1 MKNHTVKNRTWINMI
16 CTVLVLAAFVYLFHD
31 AVKVNRDRYDTE
43 TADEVVEQEKLDLKA
58 FIVRDEQYI
67 DQKTTGT
74 VVPLINDGMRVAS
87 GDAVARVCASAE
99 DAANI
104 SELIEAKESLA
115 RYQELSEQTELNAL
129 DMEKLNK
136 SIDSSFT
143 ELVKACGNGDFSD
156 LDQNIEE
163 LENKF
168 ASKQI
173 LKDGAIDLTAKF
185 NELGAKIKS
194 LESKKISTSDVFAP
208 LSGYYISNLD
218 GYETA
223 MDYDKISALTV
234 DSAEKLFEKKP
245 EDVSGKMGKI
255 VGSYKWYLVTVMDSK
270 YSLLMAEGDTMKINM
285 PYYGFKDV
293 EVKVEKIS
301 TTQNDKVAVAFSC
314 NMMNETYANMR
325 TEDIELVFKE
335 YTGYKIN
342 SSSIRKEKDEKG
354 DEIDVVYILRGDI
367 MNARRIEIIY
377 DAGDYVLVSED
388 TEASNGYRPIKRYD
402 EVIVKGRNLS
412 DGKSIS

>member
-1 MKNHTVKNRTWINMI
+1 MI
-16 CTVLVLAAFVYLFHD
+16 CTVLVLATFVYLFHD
-31 AVKVNRDRYDTE
+31 AVRNNRDRYDTE

-58 FIVRDEQYI
+58 FLVRDEEYI

-74 VVPLINDGMRVAS
+74 VVPLIKDGMRVAS
-87 GDAVARVCASAE
+87 DDAVARVCASDE
-99 DAANI
+99 DAANV
-104 SELIEAKESLA
+104 SALLEAKESLA
-115 RYQELSEQTELNAL
+115 RYQEISEQTELNAL

-136 SIDSSFT
+136 TIDASFT
-143 ELVKACGNGDFSD
+143 ELVRTSNSGDFSE
-156 LDQNIEE
+156 LSQNIEE
-163 LENKF
+163 LENKL

-173 LKDGAIDLTAKF
+173 LKDGTIDLTAKF
-185 NELGAKIKS
+185 NELNSKIQTLEAKSIN
-194 LESKKISTSDVFAP
+194 TSNVLAP

-218 GYETA
+218 GYENA
-223 MDYDKISALTV
+223 MDYDKISDLTV
-234 DSAEKLFEKKP
+234 SEAEKLFEKKP
-245 EDVSGKMGKI
+245 SDVSGQMGKI

-270 YSLLMAEGDTMKINM
+270 YSLLMSEGEKMKINM
-285 PYYGFKDV
+285 PYYGFKNV
-293 EVKVEKIS
+293 EVVVEKIS

-342 SSSIRKEKDEKG
+342 SSAIRREKDEKG
-354 DEIDVVYILRGDI
+354 EKIDIVYILRGDI
-367 MNARRIEIIY
+367 MNARIIDIIY
-377 DAGDYVLVSED
+377 DAGDYVIVREESE
-388 TEASNGYRPIKRYD
+388 ARSGYRPVKRYD

>member
-1 MKNHTVKNRTWINMI
+1 MKNRTWINMI

-31 AVKVNRDRYDTE
+31 AVRVNRDSYDTE
-43 TADEVVEQEKLDLKA
+43 TADEVIEQEKLDLKA
-58 FIVRDEQYI
+58 FIVRDEEYI

-74 VVPLINDGMRVAS
+74 VVPLIKDGMRVAS
-87 GDAVARVCASAE
+87 GDAVARVCGTTE
-99 DAANI
+99 DAANM
-104 SELIEAKESLA
+104 SALLDAKESLA

-136 SIDSSFT
+136 DIDSSFT
-143 ELVKACGNGDFSD
+143 ELIEASGKGDFSNVS
-156 LDQNIEE
+156 QNIEE
-163 LENKF
+163 LENKL

-173 LKDGAIDLTAKF
+173 LKDGTIDLTAKF

-194 LESKKISTSDVFAP
+194 LESKKISSSDVLAP

-218 GYETA
+218 GYENA
-223 MDYDKISALTV
+223 IDYDKIGDLTV
-234 DSAEKLFEKKP
+234 GETEKLFDKKP
-245 EDVSGKMGKI
+245 DDVTGRMGKI

-270 YSLLMAEGDTMKINM
+270 YSLLMSEGDTMKINM

-293 EVKVEKIS
+293 EVRVEKIS
-301 TTQNDKVAVAFSC
+301 TTQNNKVAVAFSC
-314 NMMNETYANMR
+314 NRMNETYANMR
-325 TEDIELVFKE
+325 AEDIELVFKE
-335 YTGYKIN
+335 YKGYKVN
-342 SSSIRKEKDEKG
+342 SSSIRREKDEKG
-354 DEIDVVYILRGDI
+354 NEIDIVYILRGDI
-367 MNARRIEIIY
+367 MNARKIEIIY
-377 DAGDYVLVSED
+377 DAGDYVLVSEE

>member
-1 MKNHTVKNRTWINMI
+1 MKNRTWINLI
-16 CTVLVLAAFVYLFHD
+16 CTVLVLAVFVYLFHD
-31 AVKVNRDRYDTE
+31 AVRVNRNSYDTE
-43 TADEVVEQEKLDLKA
+43 TADEIVEQEKLDLKA

-67 DQKTTGT
+67 DQKTAGT
-74 VVPLINDGMRVAS
+74 VVPLIKDGMRVAS
-87 GDAVARVCASAE
+87 GDAVARVCNSAE

-136 SIDSSFT
+136 EIDAAYT
-143 ELVKACGNGDFSD
+143 ELVKASGNGDYSN
-156 LDQNIEE
+156 LSRNIEE

-168 ASKQI
+168 ASKQV
-173 LKDGAIDLTAKF
+173 LKDGTIDLTAKF
-185 NELGAKIKS
+185 NELNS
-194 LESKKISTSDVFAP
+194 KISTLEAKSIGSADVVAP
-208 LSGYYISNLD
+208 ISGYYISNLD
-218 GYETA
+218 GYENA
-223 MDYDKISALTV
+223 VDYNKISDLTV
-234 DSAEKLFEKKP
+234 SEAEKLFEKKP
-245 EDVSGKMGKI
+245 SDVSGQMGKI

-270 YSLLMAEGDTMKINM
+270 YALLISEGDTMKINL
-285 PYYGFKDV
+285 PYYGFKNV
-293 EVKVEKIS
+293 EVVVEKVS

-314 NMMNETYANMR
+314 NKMNETYANMR
-325 TEDIELVFKE
+325 TVDIELVFKE

-342 SSSIRKEKDEKG
+342 SSSIRREKDEDGK
-354 DEIDVVYILRGDI
+354 EVDVVYILRGDI

-377 DAGDYVLVSED
+377 DAGDYVVVSEE
-388 TEASNGYRPIKRYD
+388 TEATESYRPIKRYD

>member
-1 MKNHTVKNRTWINMI
+1 MKNRTWINMI

-31 AVKVNRDRYDTE
+31 AVRVNRDSYDTE
-43 TADEVVEQEKLDLKA
+43 TADEVIEQEKLDLKA
-58 FIVRDEQYI
+58 FIVRDEEYI

-74 VVPLINDGMRVAS
+74 VVPLIKDGMRVAS
-87 GDAVARVCASAE
+87 GDAVARVCGTTE
-99 DAANI
+99 DAANM
-104 SELIEAKESLA
+104 SALLDAKESLA

-136 SIDSSFT
+136 DIDSSFT
-143 ELVKACGNGDFSD
+143 ELIEASGKGDFSNVS
-156 LDQNIEE
+156 QNIEE
-163 LENKF
+163 LENKL

-173 LKDGAIDLTAKF
+173 LKDGTIDLTAKF

-194 LESKKISTSDVFAP
+194 LESKKISSSDVLAP

-218 GYETA
+218 GYENA
-223 MDYDKISALTV
+223 IDYDKIDDLTV
-234 DSAEKLFEKKP
+234 GEAEKLFDKKP
-245 EDVSGKMGKI
+245 DDVTGRMGKI

-293 EVKVEKIS
+293 EVRVEKIS
-301 TTQNDKVAVAFSC
+301 TTQNNKVAVAFSC
-314 NMMNETYANMR
+314 NRMNETYANMR
-325 TEDIELVFKE
+325 AEDIELVFKE
-335 YTGYKIN
+335 YKGYKVN
-342 SSSIRKEKDEKG
+342 SSSIRREKDEKG
-354 DEIDVVYILRGDI
+354 NEIDIVYILRGDI
-367 MNARRIEIIY
+367 MNARKIEIIY
-377 DAGDYVLVSED
+377 DAGDYVLVSEE

>member
-1 MKNHTVKNRTWINMI
+1 MKNRTWINMI

-31 AVKVNRDRYDTE
+31 AVRVNRDSYDTE
-43 TADEVVEQEKLDLKA
+43 TADEVIEQEKLDLKA
-58 FIVRDEQYI
+58 FIVRDEEYI

-74 VVPLINDGMRVAS
+74 VVPLIKDGMRVAS
-87 GDAVARVCASAE
+87 GDAVARVCATTE
-99 DAANI
+99 DAANM
-104 SELIEAKESLA
+104 SALLDAKESLA

-136 SIDSSFT
+136 DIDSSFT
-143 ELVKACGNGDFSD
+143 ELIEASGNGDFSNIS
-156 LDQNIEE
+156 QNIEE
-163 LENKF
+163 LENKL

-173 LKDGAIDLTAKF
+173 LKDGTIDLTAKF

-194 LESKKISTSDVFAP
+194 LESKKISSSDVLAP

-218 GYETA
+218 GYENA
-223 MDYDKISALTV
+223 IDYDKIGDLTV
-234 DSAEKLFEKKP
+234 GEVEKLFDKKP
-245 EDVSGKMGKI
+245 DDVTGRMGKI

-293 EVKVEKIS
+293 EVRVEKIS
-301 TTQNDKVAVAFSC
+301 TTQNNKVAVAYSC
-314 NMMNETYANMR
+314 NRMNETYANMR
-325 TEDIELVFKE
+325 AEDIELVFKE
-335 YTGYKIN
+335 YKGYKVN
-342 SSSIRKEKDEKG
+342 SSSIRREKDEKG
-354 DEIDVVYILRGDI
+354 NEIDIVYILRGDI
-367 MNARRIEIIY
+367 MNARKIEIIY
-377 DAGDYVLVSED
+377 DAGDYVLVSEE

>member
-1 MKNHTVKNRTWINMI
+1 MKNRTWINMI

-31 AVKVNRDRYDTE
+31 AVRVNRDSYDTE
-43 TADEVVEQEKLDLKA
+43 TADEVIEQEKLDLKA
-58 FIVRDEQYI
+58 FIVRDEEYI
-67 DQKTTGT
+67 DRKTTGT
-74 VVPLINDGMRVAS
+74 VVPLIKDGMRVAS
-87 GDAVARVCASAE
+87 GDAVARVCGTTE
-99 DAANI
+99 DAANM
-104 SELIEAKESLA
+104 SALLDAKESFA

-136 SIDSSFT
+136 DIDSSFT
-143 ELVKACGNGDFSD
+143 ELIEASGKGDFSNVS
-156 LDQNIEE
+156 QNIEE
-163 LENKF
+163 LENKL

-173 LKDGAIDLTAKF
+173 LKDGTIDLTAKF

-194 LESKKISTSDVFAP
+194 LESKKISSSDVLAP

-218 GYETA
+218 GYENA
-223 MDYDKISALTV
+223 IDYDKIDDLTV
-234 DSAEKLFEKKP
+234 GEAEKLFDKKP
-245 EDVSGKMGKI
+245 DDVTGRMGKI

-293 EVKVEKIS
+293 EVRVEKIS
-301 TTQNDKVAVAFSC
+301 TTQNNKVAVAFSC
-314 NMMNETYANMR
+314 NRMNETYANMR
-325 TEDIELVFKE
+325 AENIELVFKE
-335 YTGYKIN
+335 YKGYKVN
-342 SSSIRKEKDEKG
+342 SSSIRREKDEKG
-354 DEIDVVYILRGDI
+354 NEIDIVYILRGDI
-367 MNARRIEIIY
+367 MNARKIEIIY
-377 DAGDYVLVSED
+377 DAGDYVLVSEE